1 MLLNFNMFMGT
12 FARKLDSKKW
22 PEQETFIPLDKETI
36 NLWRADKI
44 RGFAWGVLN
53 GEKVTKFAYS

>member
-1 MLLNFNMFMGT
+1 MFMGT

-36 NLWRADKI
+36 NLWRVDKI
-44 RGFAWGVLN
+44 RGFARGVLN